1 MRAARRIHVLRAAGA
16 RALRCLSFVLL
27 AVPFANA
34 AWAACK
40 AEADMRR
47 LEIPERVEGAIRIA
61 TFNIR
66 IFSNASRDD
75 CELAY
80 IAAIVRNFDLLAIQE
95 LRDTKVLDRLRKALD
110 KDKVVKVPKDTWKA
124 EVSDPV
130 GRGVKERYAFLYR
143 ADLVELLA
151 KGKLVADK
159 KDRFIREPHFASFR
173 VGADEF
179 TLLNIHLLFG
189 TPQGRALELMAL
201 AEEFAKLRRKQPAGR
216 RLMLLGDFNEPPES
230 KSFSAALETVK
241 RLKCRVTEGP
251 GIRTTI
257 GDISLYDNIC
267 YLDAGN
273 AAKDPMRRHAIE
285 KYDFAVFGVDKCLPE
300 ADAIED
306 AKKRKAARAKCLGKA
321 SLPVSDHRPVWFELP
336 FQPTED

>member
-1 MRAARRIHVLRAAGA
+1 MRASPRIRDLCAAA
-16 RALRCLSFVLL
+16 VTALRCLSVALLVLPL
-27 AVPFANA
+27 ANA
-34 AWAACK
+34 ATAACK

-47 LEIPERVEGAIRIA
+47 LEMPDRLEGTIRIA

-124 EVSDPV
+124 EVSEPV
-130 GRGVKERYAFLYR
+130 GRGVKERYAYLYR
-143 ADLVELLA
+143 ADMVEVLA
-151 KGKLVADK
+151 KGKLIADR
-159 KDRFIREPHFASFR
+159 KDRFIREPYFASFR
-173 VGADEF
+173 AGADEF

-189 TPQGRALELMAL
+189 TPKGRALELAAL
-201 AEEFAKLRRKQPAGR
+201 AEEFGKLRKKQPAGR
-216 RLMLLGDFNEPPES
+216 RLLLLGDFNEPPES
-230 KSFSAALETVK
+230 ESFAAALETVK

-273 AAKDPMRRHAIE
+273 AAKDPTRRHAIE
-285 KYDFAVFGVDKCLPE
+285 KYDFTVFGVDKCLSQT
-300 ADAIED
+300 DAIEERE
-306 AKKRKAARAKCLGKA
+306 KRSAARKKCLGKA
-321 SLPVSDHRPVWFELP
+321 SLPVSDHRPVWFDLP
-336 FQPTED
+336 FRPAED